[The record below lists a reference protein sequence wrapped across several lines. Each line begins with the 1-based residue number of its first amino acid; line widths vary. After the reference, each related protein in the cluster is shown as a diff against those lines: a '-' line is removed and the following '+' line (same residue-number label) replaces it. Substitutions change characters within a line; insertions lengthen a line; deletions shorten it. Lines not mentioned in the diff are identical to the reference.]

1 MTTKTVNLSVRL
13 NAKLKKEAEELFADL
28 GMNMSTAIN
37 LFLKQTVRNQAIPF
51 SISMNTVPNP
61 DTLAAMREALELE
74 KPGSG
79 KSFLSLEE
87 LRQDLQ
93 L

>member
-1 MTTKTVNLSVRL
+1 MATKTVNLSVRL
-13 NAKLKKEAEELFADL
+13 NARLKKEAEELFADL

-79 KSFLSLEE
+79 KSFQSIEE
-87 LRQDLQ
+87 LRQDL
-93 L
+93 LS